1 MNEIVKFIPE
11 DKSIKICNTIRDNIG
26 IRKLVSLMGRETF
39 KNKKEY
45 ATKFCETPTGNI
57 KLSDV
62 IMGEKDKVDIYHSKM
77 LSTGLKCKEGDKE
90 LGFIHTHPPT
100 GREHLLS
107 ARDISIAGHNKHG
120 TTCFAF
126 YDGIR
131 NNTLTQCFSIPEN
144 MQKVFH
150 SILDKYEKSA
160 NIEERMKTHMKL
172 EAIED
177 FVNENFGEFER
188 RNFKCQYPIKDSGNI
203 DNDYIVI
210 ERFKK

>member
-1 MNEIVKFIPE
+1 MNDIVKYIPE
-11 DKSIKICNTIRDNIG
+11 DKSIKICKAIRDNIG
-26 IRKLVSLMGRETF
+26 IRKMVSLMGRETF

-45 ATKFCETPTGNI
+45 ATKFCEISTGDI
-57 KLSDV
+57 VLSDV
-62 IMGEKDKVDIYHSKM
+62 IMGEKDKVNI
-77 LSTGLKCKEGDKE
+77 TNLKCRERDKE

-107 ARDISIAGHNKHG
+107 ARDISVAGHNKHG

-126 YDGIR
+126 YDEIR
-131 NNTLTQCFSIPEN
+131 NNTLTRCFSIPEN

-150 SILDKYEKSA
+150 NILDKYEKSA
-160 NIEERMKTHMKL
+160 DITERFRTHMKL

-177 FVNENFGEFER
+177 FVDENFGEFEN
-188 RNFKCQYPIKDSGNI
+188 RNFKCQYPIKDNGNI
-203 DNDYIVI
+203 DKDYIAI

>member
-1 MNEIVKFIPE
+1 MNEIIKYIPE
-11 DKSIKICNTIRDNIG
+11 DKSIKICKAIRDNIG
-26 IRKLVSLMGRETF
+26 IRKVVSLMGKETF

-45 ATKFCETPTGNI
+45 ATKFCETSTGDVA
-57 KLSDV
+57 LSDV
-62 IMGEKDKVDIYHSKM
+62 IMGEKDNVNI
-77 LSTGLKCKEGDKE
+77 TNLKCKEGDKE
-90 LGFIHTHPPT
+90 LGFIHTHPPS
-100 GREHLLS
+100 GREHILS

-131 NNTLTQCFSIPEN
+131 NNTLTRCFSIPEN

-150 SILDKYEKSA
+150 NILDKYEKST
-160 NIEERMKTHMKL
+160 NTKELFKTHMKL

-177 FVNENFGEFER
+177 FVMENFGEFEN

-203 DNDYIVI
+203 DHDYIVI
-210 ERFKK
+210 ERFNK